1 MIYLLNMKNKYYHI
15 FVALVCWIHTN
26 FSALH
31 AQEVNTLTVNAPFD
45 NSGDYRIARDF
56 FVDLAL
62 EKVSE
67 NVEVS
72 IFDIEGRLVS
82 TKTFDNIK
90 EDRLR
95 VDISTLH
102 NGVYNVRIV
111 TSEGTATRKVIVQN

>member
-1 MIYLLNMKNKYYHI
+1 MKNKYYCI
-15 FVALVCWIHTN
+15 FVALVCWIHSN
-26 FSALH
+26 FSTLQ
-31 AQEVNTLTVNAPFD
+31 AQELNTLTVNAPSGI
-45 NSGDYRIARDF
+45 SGDYRIARAL

-72 IFDIEGRLVS
+72 MFDIEGRLVS
-82 TKTFDNIK
+82 TRTFNNIK

-95 VDISTLH
+95 VDISTLN